1 MTIKTL
7 TAVIAV
13 SLALVFLLLVYI
25 LLQIQMDG
33 NISQRQSFFLQLAIN
48 IVGATFFVILL
59 VGSYIRRTIVT
70 PVAQLVKHAE
80 QVAAGNYAARSDIQ
94 ARNELAALAAGF
106 NEMSSAIER
115 DIAMRKR
122 TEASLLQ
129 ATHELEALAHIDG
142 LTNIPNRRYFDEK
155 LENEWRRAQRARQP
169 LAVLM
174 VDIDFFKGYNDHYGH
189 GAGDECLKKVAA
201 TLAQALVRPADLIAR
216 YGGEEFIALLPDTDA
231 EGAYLAAERL
241 RSQVE
246 ALALPHAH
254 SQANPHVTVSI
265 GCACTL
271 PSPHGLPLALLEA
284 ADRMLYQAKTQ
295 GRNRVCPMPSAS

>member
-1 MTIKTL
+1 MKIKTL
-7 TAVIAV
+7 TAFIAV
-13 SLALVFLLLVYI
+13 SLALIFLLLVYI
-25 LLQIQMDG
+25 LLQIQIDG
-33 NISQRQSFFLQLAIN
+33 NISQRQSFFLQIAID

-59 VGSYIRRTIVT
+59 IGSYIRRTIVT
-70 PVAQLVKHAE
+70 PVAQLVRHAE

-106 NEMSSAIER
+106 NEMSAAIER
-115 DIAMRKR
+115 DITLRKR

-129 ATHELEALAHIDG
+129 ATRELEALAHVDG

-155 LENEWRRAQRARQP
+155 LENEWRRAQRAQQP

-231 EGAYLAAERL
+231 KGAHLAAERL

-254 SQANPHVTVSI
+254 SQAAPHVTVSI
-265 GCACTL
+265 GCACAL
-271 PSPHGLPLALLEA
+271 PASHGLPLALLEA

-295 GRNRVCPMPSAS
+295 GRNRVCPAL